1 MLTSTLVSSHTDGS
15 GSGVSVSSGA
25 DVLGAGLV
33 AEEDVLGTGA
43 GSLVEA
49 LGEVSPVGSVDAVD
63 SVADGEADVS
73 AVSSPVGVPVVETLG
88 VAVGSVAYAAGA
100 ARRATG
106 AITAVAAAAAM
117 ARRSFMKTSVS
128 PVCRGV
134 RHGLGGAFVWGA
146 GVMRDVSE
154 FDPRRPWMVVLPLT
168 EFLCE
173 VDHP

>member
-1 MLTSTLVSSHTDGS
+1 MSSHTDGS

-63 SVADGEADVS
+63 SVADGEAD
-73 AVSSPVGVPVVETLG
+73 VSSPVGVPVVETLG

-146 GVMRDVSE
+146 RV
-154 FDPRRPWMVVLPLT
+154 
-168 EFLCE
+168 
-173 VDHP
+173 